1 MDIKEFQKKL
11 VQIVEMGKAGGN
23 CISTS
28 QVEELF
34 REEELSGE
42 QLEKVYEYLNIQK
55 IQVTGRKA
63 ESNQPQQEDFDRV
76 SYQTAPLSEEEKS
89 YLKKYQETLKQ
100 ISKSTEPIEGLIQR
114 AQKGDADAL
123 QKAVEFYMPLVV
135 DIAVEL
141 HHAQI
146 SLADTIAEGNVHLM
160 MALNRV
166 ETTEHLD
173 FRIKKG
179 IRDGILYMIEEQTEQ
194 KRRDDTMVEKVTRL
208 EKAVKDLT
216 DGDDD
221 LEFSVDELSIFL
233 DMPKEEIED
242 VLRLVG
248 ETNHS
253 CE

>member
-11 VQIVEMGKAGGN
+11 VQIVEEGKNGGN
-23 CISTS
+23 CIGASR
-28 QVEELF
+28 VEELF
-34 REEELSGE
+34 LEDELSEE
-42 QLEKVYEYLNIQK
+42 QLGKVYEYLAVQK
-55 IQVTGRKA
+55 IQVTGRKG
-63 ESNQPQQEDFDRV
+63 ETTNSVQEASDSV
-76 SYQTAPLSEEEKS
+76 QYQTAPLSEEEKS
-89 YLKKYQETLKQ
+89 YLKKYQQTLSQLPKAN
-100 ISKSTEPIEGLIQR
+100 EPIEMLIQK

-123 QKAVEFYMPLVV
+123 QKVVEFYMPLVT

-146 SLADTIAEGNVHLM
+146 PLADTIAEGNVHLM

-166 ETTEHLD
+166 EPAEQVD
-173 FRIKKG
+173 VQIKKG

-194 KRRDDTMVEKVTRL
+194 KRRDDTMVDKVAKL

-221 LEFSVDELSIFL
+221 LEFSVDELSVFL

-248 ETNHS
+248 ENDI
-253 CE
+253 

>member
-11 VQIVEMGKAGGN
+11 IQIVEEGKAGGN

-28 QVEELF
+28 RVEEVF
-34 REEELSGE
+34 REDELSEE

-55 IQVTGRKA
+55 IQLTGRKEEA
-63 ESNQPQQEDFDRV
+63 DRPQQENFNYV
-76 SYQTAPLSEEEKS
+76 SYQAAPLSEEEKS
-89 YLKKYQETLKQ
+89 YLRKYQETLKQ
-100 ISKSTEPIEGLIQR
+100 LSKSTEPIEGLIR
-114 AQKGDADAL
+114 KAQKGDADAL

-146 SLADTIAEGNVHLM
+146 PLADTIAEGNVHLM

-166 ETTEHLD
+166 ESTEHVD
-173 FRIKKG
+173 FQIKKG

-194 KRRDDTMVEKVTRL
+194 KRRDDTMVDKVTRL

-221 LEFSVDELSIFL
+221 VEFSVDELSIFL
-233 DMPKEEIED
+233 DMPREEIED

-248 ETNHS
+248 ENNNS

>member
-11 VQIVEMGKAGGN
+11 VQIVEAGKAGGN
-23 CISTS
+23 CMDAS
-28 QVEELF
+28 QVQEWF
-34 REEELSGE
+34 REDALSEE
-42 QLEKVYEYLNIQK
+42 QLDKVYEYLALQK
-55 IQVTGRKA
+55 IRVTGRGEEKVDSA
-63 ESNQPQQEDFDRV
+63 QEASDRAQ
-76 SYQTAPLSEEEKS
+76 YRTAPLSEEEKS

-100 ISKSTEPIEGLIQR
+100 LPKADEPIEMLIQK

-123 QKAVEFYMPLVV
+123 QRAVEFYMPLVA

-146 SLADTIAEGNVHLM
+146 PLADTIAEGNVHLM
-160 MALNRV
+160 MALNRI
-166 ETTEHLD
+166 EATEHVDLQME
-173 FRIKKG
+173 KG

-194 KRRDDTMVEKVTRL
+194 KRRDDTMVDKVTRL

-248 ETNHS
+248 ENNI
-253 CE
+253 

>member
-11 VQIVEMGKAGGN
+11 VQIVEEGKNGGN
-23 CISTS
+23 CIGASR
-28 QVEELF
+28 VEELF
-34 REEELSGE
+34 LEDELSEE
-42 QLEKVYEYLNIQK
+42 QLGKVYEYLAVQK
-55 IQVTGRKA
+55 IQVTGRKG
-63 ESNQPQQEDFDRV
+63 ETTNSVQEASDSV
-76 SYQTAPLSEEEKS
+76 QYQTAPLSEEERS
-89 YLKKYQETLKQ
+89 YLKKYQQTLSQLPKAN
-100 ISKSTEPIEGLIQR
+100 EPIEMLIQK

-123 QKAVEFYMPLVV
+123 QKAVEFYMPLVA

-146 SLADTIAEGNVHLM
+146 PLADTIAEGNVHLM

-166 ETTEHLD
+166 EPAEQVD
-173 FRIKKG
+173 VQIKKG

-194 KRRDDTMVEKVTRL
+194 KRRDDTMVDKVAKL

-221 LEFSVDELSIFL
+221 LEFSVDELSVFL

-248 ETNHS
+248 ENDI
-253 CE
+253 